1 MAFAIAQEAA
11 PLVLDARGVVRVGGT
26 RVTLDTVVAAF
37 RDGASAEEI
46 VAQYPALSLADTY
59 ATIGYYL
66 RHRADVD
73 SYLRRREREAEA
85 VREQV
90 ERHCPP
96 EGLRARLLARQEQSD

>member
-1 MAFAIAQEAA
+1 MAFAIAQEAT

-59 ATIGYYL
+59 ATIAYYL

-90 ERHCPP
+90 EQHCPP
-96 EGLRARLLARQEQSD
+96 EGLRARLLARQQQSD